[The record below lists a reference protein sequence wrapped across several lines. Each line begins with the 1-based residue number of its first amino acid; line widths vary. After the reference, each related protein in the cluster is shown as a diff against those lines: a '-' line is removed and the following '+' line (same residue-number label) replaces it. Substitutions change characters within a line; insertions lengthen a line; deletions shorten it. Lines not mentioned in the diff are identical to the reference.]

1 MITTLLNKGCKK
13 RLDKQFKIDYNRLNK
28 RKEVNKIMRK
38 TKANTVEQITYG
50 MCAFF
55 LLWGVASWFD
65 VIANNMNG
73 AHYQWWNLIVMIFG

>member
-1 MITTLLNKGCKK
+1 
-13 RLDKQFKIDYNRLNK
+13 
-28 RKEVNKIMRK
+28 MRK

-65 VIANNMNG
+65 VVTNNMNG

>member
-1 MITTLLNKGCKK
+1 MKK
-13 RLDKQFKIDYNRLNK
+13 NRT
-28 RKEVNKIMRK
+28 RV
-38 TKANTVEQITYG
+38 NTVEQVTCG